1 MLTKLAKA
9 FSLLRQDLTALKGD
23 VQRIEKVRQVVKNG
37 VDGVSPDPEEIV
49 SAVLERIPAPKDGVS
64 PDPQAIAA
72 AAAKLIPEPKPGR
85 DAIAPTVRDV
95 ADVVL
100 AKIEKPKDGVSPDP
114 KAIAVEAA
122 KLVPIPKDGVS
133 PTPEAVANKMPTPK
147 RGEPGK
153 PGKDGVSV
161 TDVQLNN
168 NELFVYL
175 DGKKKKAGKIKMPAA
190 SAPFRPGA
198 GDGGGARTN
207 PPFYSKQI
215 VVSEAAQL
223 SGELRSD
230 ALYFLDGA
238 IDFTGTGYQ
247 IEVPAG
253 GLSLA
258 GHTFDVSGLKCDDDN
273 FTLFTSPVGGSG
285 NLLGKDYFI
294 DVNGA
299 NSQVYDLTDAT
310 GFNAFEFQRI
320 NYNNC
325 SSLGEIIGY
334 RQGLEEGT
342 GRFGGRPELTLSG
355 AWLGGYF
362 IDVSIVRGL
371 VDGAYSLFKAGPGF
385 LMNSRFRSNQNI
397 DLPASAS
404 FFDFSAANFA
414 SPSTV
419 QLVGC
424 LVSRNGVTNSG
435 DPNIIPNLGPGE
447 LVSEWISNNGIRNTF
462 VGGELNITVEAT
474 TTIITAGVFVDLA
487 GTYVTSDL
495 QHFDEPANGQLRHLG
510 ESPVEYSV
518 GGQLVI
524 AGGPNDEAD
533 LKLVI
538 FRDATTTFE
547 DGKTIR
553 RVINNLQGGRDVA
566 YFALSDNIVLNKN
579 DYVKLQVSNAT
590 DATDITAELDS
601 FIRVSAR

>member
-9 FSLLRQDLTALKGD
+9 FSLLRQEVTALKGD
-23 VQRIEKVRQVVKNG
+23 VQRIEKVRQVVQHGK
-37 VDGVSPDPEEIV
+37 DGVSPDPDEIV
-49 SAVLERIPAPKDGVS
+49 SAVLEKIPTPKDGVS
-64 PDPQAIAA
+64 PDPQAIAE

-85 DAIAPTVRDV
+85 DAVPPTVRDV

-114 KAIAVEAA
+114 KAIAEAAA
-122 KLVPIPKDGVS
+122 KLLPVPKDGVS
-133 PTPEAVANKMPTPK
+133 PTAEEVAKKMPSPQ
-147 RGEPGK
+147 RGKTGAPGK
-153 PGKDGVSV
+153 NGVSV

-168 NELFVYL
+168 NELFVFL

-207 PPFYSKQI
+207 PPFYNKQ
-215 VVSEAAQL
+215 VVVRKAAQL

-230 ALYFLDGA
+230 VLYFLDGV
-238 IDFTGTGYQ
+238 IDFTGTGFQ
-247 IEVPAG
+247 IEVPVG

-258 GHTFDVSGLKCDDDN
+258 GHTFDVSGLKCDDDDY
-273 FTLFTSPVGGSG
+273 TLFTSPVGGSG
-285 NLLGKDYFI
+285 NLLGMDYFL
-294 DVNGA
+294 DVNGT

-325 SSLGEIIGY
+325 SSLGEITGY

-342 GRFGGRPELTLSG
+342 GRFGGKPELTLSG
-355 AWLGGYF
+355 TWLGGFF

-371 VDGAYSLFKAGPGF
+371 ADGAYSLFKAGPGF

-414 SPSTV
+414 NPSTV

-424 LVSRNGVTNSG
+424 LVSRNGVTDSS

-447 LVSEWISNNGIRNTF
+447 LASEWLSNNGIGNTF
-462 VGGELNITVEAT
+462 VGGELNIAT
-474 TTIITAGVFVDLA
+474 EVLTPIAAANTFTDLL
-487 GTYVTSDL
+487 GTYTASDL

-524 AGGPNDEAD
+524 EGGSNDLVD
-533 LKLVI
+533 LKVVV
-538 FRDATTTFE
+538 FRSATTSFE
-547 DGKTIR
+547 DGKTVR
-553 RVINNLQGGRDVA
+553 RVINNLQGARNVG
-566 YFALSDNIVLNKN
+566 YFLISDNITLNQN
-579 DYVKLQVSNAT
+579 DYVKMQVANAT
-590 DATDITAELDS
+590 DATDVTAELDS